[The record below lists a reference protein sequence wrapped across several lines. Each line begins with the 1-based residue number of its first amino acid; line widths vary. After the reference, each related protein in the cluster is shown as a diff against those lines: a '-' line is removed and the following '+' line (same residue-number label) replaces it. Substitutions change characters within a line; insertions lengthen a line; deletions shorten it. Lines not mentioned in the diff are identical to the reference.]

1 MDPVPTPESVPSVA
15 HSHLVPHPVELASGV
30 DALYLSGRT
39 ALPLPFL
46 ERLEQ
51 ARALAELASVTVPF
65 ELGGESF
72 GMAPHAFGRYRFCL
86 EHSDGRV
93 GISPSVQLPA
103 LRIQPRSGYLHAVG
117 PAAAATRFQRL
128 LESECDE
135 VFFSVSRIDLYV
147 DVEGWDVAIEDRTR
161 FVCRA
166 GSVRTYEEENLFTGF
181 EFGRRSTKTI
191 CARIYDKTADV
202 ARTGADW
209 WFDIWQRDNGTG
221 PVIRV
226 ELEFNRE
233 GLDQF
238 GLSGVD
244 ETLAA
249 VGDLWR
255 YGTVEWLTHRSPTA
269 DGNRARWPVSP
280 QWTCVQK
287 ATLSHHAIGAER
299 VSRQQRAGSLRRM
312 TPALVGYLVA
322 FAALRGTAGIDDTMA
337 ALTRFLRYDEIVRG
351 VAFADR
357 VRHRLLDGRFR

>member
-1 MDPVPTPESVPSVA
+1 MDIPQPPESDPSVA
-15 HSHLVPHPVELASGV
+15 YSHLALPLVELASGV

-39 ALPLPFL
+39 ALPPPSSSDWR
-46 ERLEQ
+46 RLEHWLSWL
-51 ARALAELASVTVPF
+51 RRL
-65 ELGGESF
+65 
-72 GMAPHAFGRYRFCL
+72 
-86 EHSDGRV
+86 
-93 GISPSVQLPA
+93 SPSSSGASTSAWHPTPSAAIGSASSTPTAGSGSPRPQLPA
-103 LRIQPRSGYLHAVG
+103 IRIQPRSGYLHAVG
-117 PAAAATRFQRL
+117 PAAAATRFQQI

-147 DVEGWDVAIEDRTR
+147 DVQGWDVGIEDRPL

-166 GSVRTYEEENLFTGF
+166 GSVRTYEEENRFTGF
-181 EFGRRSTKTI
+181 EFGRRTTKTV

-209 WFDIWQRDNGTG
+209 WFDIWQLDKGSG

-226 ELEFNRE
+226 ELEWNRQ

-255 YGTVEWLTHRSPTA
+255 YGTEEWLTHRSPTD

-280 QWTCVQK
+280 PWTYVQK
-287 ATLSHHAIGAER
+287 ATLAHHAIGAER

-322 FAALRGTAGIDDTMA
+322 FAALRGTTGIDDTVS
-337 ALTRFLRYDEIVRG
+337 ALTWFLRHDEILRG
-351 VAFADR
+351 KAFADR
-357 VRHRLLDGRFR
+357 IRQRLLDGRFR